1 MRSSLVFAAG
11 AVLALALIV
20 EFPSAAAAAQLA
32 DAAPSAAQAP
42 PPLPTVE
49 VKPRPV
55 HTVPDYAAPPAPVTF
70 ERRPGRDL
78 TPRAP
83 QVAARRAPPPA
94 PRQIPTLVIS
104 GAARL
109 GAQLSLEL
117 RGRTFPLFGVRL
129 PLAGDRCV
137 TEPSRAPRP
146 CGALARALLDAR
158 LHGNDAVSCRVPPG
172 QRGHRDAAICLDSS
186 GVDLGGL
193 LVGKGLALADRA
205 ESHGYVGA
213 EGVARS
219 LHRGLWRY
227 R

>member
-1 MRSSLVFAAG
+1 MRASFVVAAG
-11 AVLALALIV
+11 AALALALTIG
-20 EFPSAAAAAQLA
+20 FLHGATASQLA
-32 DAAPSAAQAP
+32 DAAPAPAPAA
-42 PPLPTVE
+42 PLPTVDVE
-49 VKPRPV
+49 PHPV
-55 HTVPDYAAPPAPVTF
+55 HTVPDYVAPAAPVIWH
-70 ERRPGRDL
+70 ERPGRDL

-117 RGRTFPLFGVRL
+117 RGRRFPLFGVRL
-129 PLAGDRCV
+129 PATGDRCA
-137 TEPSRAPRP
+137 TESSRALRP
-146 CGALARALLDAR
+146 CSELARALLAAR
-158 LHGNDAVSCRVPPG
+158 LSANDAVSCRVPPG
-172 QRGHRDAAICLDSS
+172 QRLHRDAAICLDSS
-186 GVDLGGL
+186 GVDLGGML
-193 LVGKGLALADRA
+193 IGEGLALADRS
-205 ESHGYVGA
+205 ESYDYVGA